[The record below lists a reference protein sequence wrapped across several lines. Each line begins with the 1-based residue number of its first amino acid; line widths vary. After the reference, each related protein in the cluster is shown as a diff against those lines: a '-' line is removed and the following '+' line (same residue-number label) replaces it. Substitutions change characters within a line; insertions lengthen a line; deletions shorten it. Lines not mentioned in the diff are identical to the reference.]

1 MKIKIPILTIIQ
13 TKMLL
18 TLVKNKSLII
28 FCQDINLHLKKIYS
42 EIEKINLP
50 ILFQE
55 VHKNFQ
61 PNLQILV
68 TKID

>member
-1 MKIKIPILTIIQ
+1 MLQ
-13 TKMLL
+13 TC
-18 TLVKNKSLII
+18 VKNKTLINL
-28 FCQDINLHLKKIYS
+28 CQDINLHSKKSILKFKKIS
-42 EIEKINLP
+42 LP

-61 PNLQILV
+61 TNLQILV

>member
-42 EIEKINLP
+42 EIEKNKSAYSVSRSSQK
-50 ILFQE
+50 FST
-55 VHKNFQ
+55 Q
-61 PNLQILV
+61 PTNSCNEN
-68 TKID
+68 